1 MEPLKHIAQTCLM
14 LRTRSAARRV
24 TRLYE
29 DAFAQL
35 NLTGG
40 QFSILVAAALRPEVA
55 ISPLAEGLGMD
66 RTTLSRALGPLER
79 RGLVRLEKD
88 PDDSRSR
95 RVSITPE
102 GDALLK
108 RAVPLWREAQTRL
121 EASLTDLDPNAL
133 RAGLDQL
140 RPP

>member
-1 MEPLKHIAQTCLM
+1 MESLKHIASNCLM
-14 LRTRSAARRV
+14 MKTRSAARRV

-29 DAFAQL
+29 EAFAAL

-40 QFSILVAAALRPEVA
+40 QFSILVATSLRQEAA

-79 RGLVRLEKD
+79 RGLVLLSQD

-95 RVSITPE
+95 LVSITPD
-102 GDALLK
+102 GAALLEQ
-108 RAVPLWREAQTRL
+108 AVPLWRETQARL
-121 EASLTDLDPNAL
+121 EEALTDLDPNVL
-133 RAGLDQL
+133 RAGLNQL
-140 RPP
+140 RQP